1 MNQPKNKVAFFLRVS
16 KESQDYTRQQIDL
29 TAFAK
34 QKGWEHV
41 ETIAAK
47 ISGAKTKEE
56 RQELTELFELADS
69 GKIDK
74 VLVTEISRLGRN
86 ARDLRNTIYYLHD
99 RKISIVFMNLG
110 GLESLNDKG
119 EEHFATN
126 IILQIHAELSEEE
139 RKTMIARV
147 KSGLN
152 AAKARGV
159 KLGRPEGKK
168 SDEVFLKQY
177 SKVVKDIKSGISL
190 RKLMRIHSLS
200 KVTIIK
206 IKKLVQN

>member
-1 MNQPKNKVAFFLRVS
+1 MNQQKNRVAFFLRVS
-16 KESQDYTRQQIDL
+16 KQTQDYTRQHIDL
-29 TAFAK
+29 TNFCS

-47 ISGAKTKEE
+47 ISGAKTKDE
-56 RQELTELFELADS
+56 RQELTELFALAHS

-99 RKISIVFMNLG
+99 RKVSIVFMNLG

-168 SDEVFLKQY
+168 SDVDFLKQY
-177 SKVVKDIKSGISL
+177 SKVIKDINSTL
-190 RKLMRIHSLS
+190 R
-200 KVTIIK
+200 
-206 IKKLVQN
+206 